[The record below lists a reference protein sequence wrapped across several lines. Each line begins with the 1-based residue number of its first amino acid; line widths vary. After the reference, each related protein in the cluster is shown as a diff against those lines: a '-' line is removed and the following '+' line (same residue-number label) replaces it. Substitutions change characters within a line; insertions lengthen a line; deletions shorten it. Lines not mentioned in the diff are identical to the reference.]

1 VVRDCLHIRR
11 YPVVEVLGVAEEV
24 RQWMY
29 LSDYIAMNEDNKEVM
44 TRYVAFLK
52 DLKEDE
58 MNEEAV
64 TDSIINLMVMWIKDS
79 ENPLYN
85 EETNRRM
92 KAQIEGTLQSKITD
106 SMLIYGYT
114 LTEAREILSH
124 QKEIRIEAVRRFVKR
139 VRGQMSVG
147 ASFED
152 LDRALK
158 GELALMEG
166 E

>member
-24 RQWMY
+24 KQQWMY
-29 LSDYIAMNEDNKEVM
+29 LDDYIAMNEDDEGVM

-58 MNEEAV
+58 MNEEVV
-64 TDSIINLMVMWIKDS
+64 TDPVIDLMVMWLKDT
-79 ENPLYN
+79 ENPLYD
-85 EETNRRM
+85 EDTNARM
-92 KAQIEGTLQSKITD
+92 KAKIEEALRSKTED
-106 SMLIYGYT
+106 LLIYGYT
-114 LTEAREILSH
+114 LTEAKEILSH

>member
-1 VVRDCLHIRR
+1 M
-11 YPVVEVLGVAEEV
+11 GEEV
-24 RQWMY
+24 RKQWTFP
-29 LSDYIAMNEDNKEVM
+29 LDQYIAIYEDDEKVM
-44 TRYVAFLK
+44 TWYVAFLK
-52 DLKEDE
+52 ALKEDE

-64 TDSIINLMVMWIKDS
+64 TDPVIDLMVMWLKDT
-79 ENPLYN
+79 ENPLYD
-85 EETNRRM
+85 EDTNARMRRH
-92 KAQIEGTLQSKITD
+92 IENGLHSKTED
-106 SMLIYGYT
+106 LLIYGYT